1 MSLKRQAAGGVF
13 WNLVNSGTIAV
24 LQFAYLAMLARL
36 VTKADFGVM
45 ALVAVVAGFARVW
58 VDLGLG
64 NAIVQRQ
71 ELTRD
76 QLSTLLWLGLGM
88 GALVWLV
95 LSAIAPWLAGY
106 YAEPVLGRLVML
118 VGATFLVFPVA
129 NQYLLLL
136 TREMRFRSI
145 ALAEILA
152 KAAAVGVTLALA
164 AAGHGPWSI
173 AWGMLVSEF
182 MRAALMCAFGLNL
195 FRPRLTFQPRTLSEL
210 KSFGLFQ
217 LGTRMVQSF
226 IQELDVLIIGKVI
239 GRDGV
244 GVYSYAKQLVLAP
257 ILMIVPVV
265 TQVSFPTM
273 ARVQA
278 DAGRFR
284 GIFLRSLRT
293 VAFLVFPVCGLLMV
307 TADEVVILCFGRAWG
322 ATLLIVQILAIFA
335 ALRAV
340 AMLLGVMMNA
350 CGRMR
355 RQFLWNLAQLVLVPV
370 TMIPLA
376 DRGLTGVA
384 WGWTGLQL
392 ALVLPGWLVLVR
404 PVCGAALREYVSL
417 FLAPLAVSALVVVAG
432 YAAQT
437 PFAGHLARLAAAG
450 AAGGA
455 ILLAANAW
463 ANRDL
468 AELLRRGPRAEEGLN
483 AETGTSSSPGEPIP

>member
-13 WNLVNSGTIAV
+13 WNLLNSGTIAV
-24 LQFAYLAMLARL
+24 LQFVHLAVLARL
-36 VTKADFGVM
+36 ITKADFGLA
-45 ALVAVVAGFARVW
+45 ALAAVVAAFARVW

-71 ELTRD
+71 QLTRD
-76 QLSTLLWLGLGM
+76 QLSTILWIGVGM
-88 GALVWLV
+88 GGLVWLV
-95 LSAIAPWLAGY
+95 MSALAPWIARYYEEPGLAGLI
-106 YAEPVLGRLVML
+106 AL
-118 VGATFLVFPVA
+118 VGAGFLLFPVA

-136 TREMRFRSI
+136 MKELRFRSI
-145 ALAEILA
+145 AIAEILA
-152 KAAAVGVTLALA
+152 KLASVGVTLALA

-182 MRAALMCAFGLNL
+182 MRAVLMCAFGLDL
-195 FRPRLTFQPRTLSEL
+195 LRPVWTFQPRALSDL
-210 KSFGLFQ
+210 KSFGMFQ
-217 LGTRMVQSF
+217 LGTRMIQSF
-226 IQELDVLIIGKVI
+226 VQDLDVLIVGKVI
-239 GRDGV
+239 GREGV
-244 GVYSYAKQLVLAP
+244 GIYSYAKQLVLAP
-257 ILMIVPVV
+257 ILMIVPIV

-278 DAGRFR
+278 EPERFR
-284 GIFLRSLRT
+284 GLFLRSLRT
-293 VAFLVFPVCGLLMV
+293 VIYLVFPVCALLMV

-340 AMLLGVMMNA
+340 ATLLGVMMNA

-355 RQFLWNLAQLVLVPV
+355 RQFFWNLAQLILAPLAMVP
-370 TMIPLA
+370 MA

-392 ALVLPGWLVLVR
+392 ALVLPGWLALVR
-404 PVCGAALREYVSL
+404 PVCGATVREYFGL
-417 FLAPLAVSALVVVAG
+417 FIGPLALSALVVVAG
-432 YAAQT
+432 YAAQM

-450 AAGGA
+450 VVGGA
-455 ILLAANAW
+455 ITLAANAW

-468 AELLRRGPRAEEGLN
+468 VDLLKRGPKVA
-483 AETGTSSSPGEPIP
+483 

>member
-13 WNLVNSGTIAV
+13 WNLVNSGSIAV
-24 LQFAYLAMLARL
+24 LQFVHLAVLARL
-36 VTKADFGVM
+36 ITKADFGLM
-45 ALVAVVAGFARVW
+45 ALAAVVVGFARVW

-71 ELTRD
+71 QLSRD
-76 QLSTLLWLGLGM
+76 QLSTILWLGLGM

-95 LSAIAPWLAGY
+95 MSAFAPWIAVYFEAPGLA
-106 YAEPVLGRLVML
+106 RLIRM
-118 VGATFLVFPVA
+118 VGATFLLFPVA

-136 TREMRFRSI
+136 LKDLRFRSI
-145 ALAEILA
+145 AIAEVLA

-182 MRAALMCAFGLNL
+182 MRAVLMCVSGLDL
-195 FRPRLTFQPRTLSEL
+195 FRPLLTFQPRTLSEL
-210 KSFGLFQ
+210 KSFGMFQ
-217 LGTRMVQSF
+217 LGTRMIQSF

-239 GRDGV
+239 GREGV

-257 ILMIVPVV
+257 ILMIVPIV

-273 ARVQA
+273 AKVQA
-278 DAGRFR
+278 DPERFR

-340 AMLLGVMMNA
+340 AMLLGVLMNA

-355 RQFLWNLAQLVLVPV
+355 RQFVWNLAQLVLA
-370 TMIPLA
+370 PLA
-376 DRGLTGVA
+376 MVPLAERGLTGVA

-392 ALVLPGWLVLVR
+392 ALVLPGWMALVR
-404 PVCGAALREYVSL
+404 PVCGAGLRDYLGL
-417 FLAPLAVSALVVVAG
+417 FLGPLAVSALVVVAG
-432 YAAQT
+432 YAAQI
-437 PFAGHLARLAAAG
+437 PFAGHLVRLLAAG
-450 AAGGA
+450 MAGGG
-455 ILLAANAW
+455 IMLAANAW

-468 AELLRRGPRAEEGLN
+468 VDLLRRGRQSA
-483 AETGTSSSPGEPIP
+483 